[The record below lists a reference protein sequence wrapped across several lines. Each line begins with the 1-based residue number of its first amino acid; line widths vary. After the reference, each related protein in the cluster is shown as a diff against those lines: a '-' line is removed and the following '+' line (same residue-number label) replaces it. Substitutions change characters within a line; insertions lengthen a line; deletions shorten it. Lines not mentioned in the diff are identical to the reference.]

1 MIVVRTSIL
10 RRRSHMSAGSVSIP
24 GFQKY
29 GRCFLHYFWT
39 IVNHFFE
46 INRGESRVFSYNSN
60 SSIDQSKLSDKFWWV
75 FKKNV
80 VLEPIRSKHN
90 FSETESKLLGKRDLS
105 LWIFTIR
112 SCDNH
117 MTPFQRD
124 YPTKKYRHFL
134 IAQKS
139 FIISNLGKYALFC
152 RENRCVTSQT
162 YSIMAID
169 KRIVISFVVPVIQ
182 HGRHESLGNGC
193 KPPIGKV
200 QEHRLTKN
208 RRFGKLQL

>member
-1 MIVVRTSIL
+1 
-10 RRRSHMSAGSVSIP
+10 
-24 GFQKY
+24 
-29 GRCFLHYFWT
+29 
-39 IVNHFFE
+39 
-46 INRGESRVFSYNSN
+46 
-60 SSIDQSKLSDKFWWV
+60 
-75 FKKNV
+75 
-80 VLEPIRSKHN
+80 
-90 FSETESKLLGKRDLS
+90 
-105 LWIFTIR
+105 
-112 SCDNH
+112 

-169 KRIVISFVVPVIQ
+169 KRIVISFVLPVIQ

-208 RRFGKLQL
+208 RRFGKLQLQCFLYIVKTLECKKMVTSFIQKSTTQSSGHLKQNPINSPVQIPSNPS

>member
-1 MIVVRTSIL
+1 
-10 RRRSHMSAGSVSIP
+10 
-24 GFQKY
+24 
-29 GRCFLHYFWT
+29 
-39 IVNHFFE
+39 
-46 INRGESRVFSYNSN
+46 
-60 SSIDQSKLSDKFWWV
+60 
-75 FKKNV
+75 
-80 VLEPIRSKHN
+80 
-90 FSETESKLLGKRDLS
+90 
-105 LWIFTIR
+105 
-112 SCDNH
+112 